1 MKFIIKMI
9 LLLSLLLFITAQA
22 ETTVNSE
29 LSTDDKENIAILNS
43 LGPVD
48 ILNLSGQ
55 DAGND
60 VECFKIISLPDPS
73 SGILY
78 LEDGETEVEVGQFL
92 SIDEANCLKFDPNPN
107 FVGDATF
114 QYASV
119 NSDDVVD
126 PNPATFNIPIYTED
140 NPTPTSTPSD
150 NNDSSSPNDNNDS
163 CACNDYSSSVPSLSL
178 WGVFVM
184 LMLTLIITR
193 EELNRD
199 F

>member
-1 MKFIIKMI
+1 MKFIIKI
-9 LLLSLLLFITAQA
+9 VLLSSLLSFMTVEA
-22 ETTVNSE
+22 EPTVNSE

-43 LGPVD
+43 LGAVD

-55 DAGND
+55 DDGND
-60 VECFKIISLPDPS
+60 VECFKIISLPDPEA
-73 SGILY
+73 GILY
-78 LEDGETEVEVGQFL
+78 LEDGETEVQVGQFL
-92 SIDEANCLKFDPNPN
+92 SVDEANCLKFDPNPD
-107 FVGDATF
+107 FVGDASF

-126 PNPATFNIPIYTED
+126 PNPATFYIPIYKED
-140 NPTPTSTPSD
+140 SSTPSD
-150 NNDSSSPNDNNDS
+150 SNGS
-163 CACNDYSSSVPSLSL
+163 CACKDYDSSIPSLSL